1 MNLYKLSVVLGN
13 STIERG
19 VWADDMIILD
29 GCYMFRNKGDNQYD
43 LVSSFPV
50 NRTFITS
57 IETEEQ
63 VEERKKAREE
73 NLAALVSD
81 RYPKK

>member
-1 MNLYKLSVVLGN
+1 MNLYKISIVLSS

-19 VWADDMIILD
+19 VWADDMIISE

-43 LVSSFPV
+43 LVASYPI

-73 NLAALVSD
+73 HLTSLVSD

>member
-1 MNLYKLSVVLGN
+1 MNLYKLSVILQD

-19 VWADDMIILD
+19 VWADDMIITD
-29 GCYMFRNKGDNQYD
+29 GCYMFRNMGDNQYD
-43 LVSSFPV
+43 TVAYYPV
-50 NRTFITS
+50 DRTFIYS

-63 VEERKKAREE
+63 VEERKKAKEE
-73 NLAALVSD
+73 SLSAILSS